1 MHRSSIFFSF
11 QESNQNPK
19 QSFWNQNQFHISSI
33 CTIIATMTSTVMFPW
48 KITIPCLIIR
58 IRMWTQR
65 ILYVEILYLLQPL
78 LPWTNLSILLQWIFT
93 HKTISFKESRNLSS
107 GYGSRNKGSWICH
120 NYICSEWIYLN
131 MIPIVFYSWIRIYAT
146 ISLEELRNLS
156 SQILVLCFFCLVCLS
171 KIVMNNILCT
181 I

>member
-1 MHRSSIFFSF
+1 MSQSRHFPPTGYTNLKFLTPSLYNYNFPFLYFYTIFKYFIMLSPYISLKILEAHFQTNMQNSLKQYVPIRNDKIYFSILLIFTLKLHIAIQFSFSF

-78 LPWTNLSILLQWIFT
+78 LP
-93 HKTISFKESRNLSS
+93 
-107 GYGSRNKGSWICH
+107 
-120 NYICSEWIYLN
+120 
-131 MIPIVFYSWIRIYAT
+131 
-146 ISLEELRNLS
+146 
-156 SQILVLCFFCLVCLS
+156 
-171 KIVMNNILCT
+171 
-181 I
+181 